1 MSPPGVGEG
10 VAALERL
17 VGQLQASLSAQREL
31 ETALR
36 EEVDRLGGSQL
47 QGEHP
52 ADTGQGCLAGVQC
65 HLAGS
70 HIHRPGLPGWRTEL
84 SDRQS
89 CTQARAAWLAYSVIW
104 PAVSTQVKAVW
115 LAYSV
120 IWPAVTYTG
129 HGCLAGV

>member
-1 MSPPGVGEG
+1 MGAGGEVSPPGVGEG

-52 ADTGQGCLAGVQC
+52 S
-65 HLAGS
+65 S
-70 HIHRPGLPGWRTEL
+70 HVHRPGLSGWRIG
-84 SDRQS
+84 SS
-89 CTQARAAWLAYSVIW
+89 
-104 PAVSTQVKAVW
+104 
-115 LAYSV
+115 
-120 IWPAVTYTG
+120 G
-129 HGCLAGV
+129 